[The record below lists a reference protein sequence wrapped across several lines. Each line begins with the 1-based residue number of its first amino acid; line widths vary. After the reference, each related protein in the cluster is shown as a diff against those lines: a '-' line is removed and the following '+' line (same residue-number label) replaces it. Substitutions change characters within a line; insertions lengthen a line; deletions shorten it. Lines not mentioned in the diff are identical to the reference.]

1 MGLGVLNVLY
11 VVACEPCPRR
21 RGDEALASAQRTRR
35 SSPASRIDLTNV
47 RVLQPID
54 PLEVGGG
61 HSEGVRRCETGRWEP
76 NLLEETFPIR
86 PLPALYSPTF
96 REVEVFSEVRCTY
109 GKSRSRGQLQ

>member
-1 MGLGVLNVLY
+1 MGLGVLNVLS

-21 RGDEALASAQRTRR
+21 RSDEALASAQRTHR
-35 SSPASRIDLTNV
+35 SSPASRIDLTNA

-54 PLEVGGG
+54 PLEVGVGTLKA
-61 HSEGVRRCETGRWEP
+61 RRCERGRWEL

-96 REVEVFSEVRCTY
+96 QEVEVFSEGGCTY
-109 GKSRSRGQLQ
+109 GESRS